1 MKTRILFSAI
11 AVFVFASGLMAQIEV
26 LQNTNRDFSVNLTN
40 GITDP
45 VTYTWNASGAGI
57 TNSAAVN
64 AITANTVNVTFGA
77 APSTGNLTVYGTANG
92 CSGDNRTATINVVTT
107 LTFGATFADASQ
119 TVCPQTT
126 TNPTGG
132 DAAATVVNFTG
143 GNVTGISYTIDNGAA
158 VSISFGANTSCFLD
172 AATAFTNAQAG
183 AHTIRIISITGE
195 SGTTSLFSA
204 GTEPTHTINVTTAP
218 EISNIF

>member
-1 MKTRILFSAI
+1 
-11 AVFVFASGLMAQIEV
+11 MAQIEV
-26 LQNTNRDFSVNLTN
+26 LQNTNRDFSVNVTN

-64 AITANTVNVTFGA
+64 ATTTNLVNVTFGA
-77 APSTGNLTVYGTANG
+77 APSTGTLTVYGTANS
-92 CSGDNRTATINVVTT
+92 CSGDNRTATLNVVTT
-107 LTFGATFADASQ
+107 LTYGASFASASQ
-119 TVCPQTT
+119 SVCPQTT

-132 DAAATVVNFTG
+132 DAAAVTINFTG
-143 GNVTGISYTIDNGAA
+143 GNVTAFTYSIDGVPAAAPVTFTAATSYSLN
-158 VSISFGANTSCFLD
+158 V
-172 AATAFTNAQAG
+172 ATAFTNAQAG
-183 AHTIRIISITGE
+183 AHTIEITSITGE
-195 SGTTSLFSA
+195 SGPTSLYSA